1 MKQSLKLSLFLSLF
15 ILFNVAAF
23 SQNYSI
29 VVKKG
34 KAGLNSKEGK
44 TIIPAKF
51 DSITPFLLNKTHVF
65 KAWKNNSYT
74 IYTIEG
80 KGDEKNPITDHYSIT
95 LFPNTDYVLTLT
107 GGEWYRLSLN
117 KEKEITPE
125 MKKNPNAGF
134 KVWRNGKRGI
144 YNYKTGTW
152 LLQPVYSNI
161 YVPVLFDCNR
171 DSILEDKNIFN
182 AANIYYAALN
192 DICSWDIRDNRLAT
206 TPLIVKK
213 EGKFQLS
220 NWEGKFLTE
229 AFYDSIFYSQS
240 AQIFYG
246 VLSNKII
253 PINFK
258 GKTID
263 CESNYSELLPNSE
276 LVFVADSGKVRTVTK
291 SNLLEQFYII
301 ETNEKN
307 PAKKLEIH
315 YGYDNTLELET
326 NNIGIYNKRTGF
338 LFVAKNYESFW
349 FYAADDK
356 KFYSLPDSIKAMDTT
371 ALKSKKTETKEQVT
385 NIFNPILYESNYES
399 GIIGVTDGVYV
410 KENYSK
416 EQLNFGCGN
425 SPSTINLT
433 YPFWVLKNKI
443 YTLFDTDGKQ
453 NKEWNPKKFEYK
465 YIALNTECY
474 LLLNQNNTY
483 SLINIYG
490 NNVLPEKEYDNII
503 ETKTGVITWKNNKK
517 EVINL

>member
-1 MKQSLKLSLFLSLF
+1 MKLNLLLSLF
-15 ILFNVAAF
+15 ILFNISAF
-23 SQNYSI
+23 SQNYSL

-51 DSITPFLLNKTHVF
+51 DSITPFSLNKTQVF
-65 KAWKNNSYT
+65 KAWKNNAYT
-74 IYTIEG
+74 IFNMDG
-80 KGDEKNPITDHYSIT
+80 KGDEKNPITDNFSIT
-95 LFPNTDYVLTLT
+95 AFPSNEYVLTIS

-125 MKKNPNAGF
+125 MKRNPNAGF

-144 YNYKTGTW
+144 YNYKTGSW

-161 YVPVLFDCNR
+161 YVPVLLDCNR
-171 DSILEDKNIFN
+171 DSILEDKTIFN

-213 EGKFQLS
+213 DAKFLLS
-220 NWEGKFLTE
+220 NWEGNILTE
-229 AFYDSIFYSQS
+229 AIYDSIFYSQS
-240 AQIFYG
+240 AQVFYG
-246 VLSNKII
+246 VSSNKITA
-253 PINFK
+253 INFK
-258 GKTID
+258 GKAID
-263 CESNYSELLPNSE
+263 CQSNYSELLPNSE
-276 LVFVADSGKVRTVTK
+276 FVFVADSGKIITVRK

-315 YGYDNTLELET
+315 NGYDNTLELET
-326 NNIGIYNKRTGF
+326 NNMGIYNKRTGY
-338 LFVAKNYESFW
+338 LFVAKKHEGFW
-349 FYAADDK
+349 FYGEDDK
-356 KFYSLPDSIKAMDTT
+356 RFYSLPDSIRIMDTT
-371 ALKSKKTETKEQVT
+371 TLKPKKTETKEQVT
-385 NIFNPILYESNYES
+385 KIVNPIVYEPNYES
-399 GIIGVTDGVYV
+399 RNYGVTDGIYV
-410 KENYSK
+410 KEESSK
-416 EQLNFGCGN
+416 KQLNFGCN
-425 SPSTINLT
+425 ALPSKINLT
-433 YPFWVLKNKI
+433 YPFWGLKNKV

-490 NNVLPEKEYDNII
+490 NNVLPEKEYDKII

-517 EVINL
+517 EVINF